1 MAEINK
7 TLSQGAAGS
16 ELTVKDAVGLLASF
30 AQAVNLELGQYM
42 LQVAQL
48 ARKVGTE
55 LDLTAAQ
62 IEQVEMAGMICDI
75 GLLGLPREL
84 HNKPADQLTDKQY
97 RLYCEHPVIAA
108 ITLEGIE
115 ALSPVG
121 EIVLHHHEYMN
132 GKGFPNGL
140 AADQIPLGSRILL
153 VVSDYCR
160 IMASWPRNMR
170 QLISHVRRH
179 LIPEDWKRLTFDD
192 DPESIIEA
200 SAHLQLLRNTEGVYD
215 AGVVKA
221 LIRFLQKEKNIQPA
235 DLVPLEDLE
244 SGMVLMDDLH
254 MEGGR
259 LLITKG
265 TKLVAASVQTLQ
277 ALGERGLIP
286 RKICVAMPGQA
297 DPKVAYPPS
306 SVRRCT

>member
-7 TLSQGAAGS
+7 TLSQGAARS

-48 ARKVGTE
+48 ARKVGAE

-200 SAHLQLLRNTEGVYD
+200 SAHLLLLRNTEGVYD

-286 RKICVAMPGQA
+286 CKICVAMPGRA
-297 DPKVAYPPS
+297 DPKVA
-306 SVRRCT
+306 